1 MMKQHRQPSSTRGE
15 GAGGNREV
23 PAAWLPARMPGGQQ
37 GRRGLTGETWFHPWE
52 GADDRMSPV
61 TDRVMIGAA
70 RSAA

>member
-23 PAAWLPARMPGGQQ
+23 PAAWLPARLP
-37 GRRGLTGETWFHPWE
+37 
-52 GADDRMSPV
+52 PV